1 MDTVGP
7 PGPYAS
13 LLQGHFP
20 QVTVTVSSKADS
32 LYPVVSAA
40 SICAKVIRDSSLR
53 AWRSSREREGGE
65 GEGREEVG
73 SGYPGDPTTKRW
85 LDSHLDPIFGFED
98 VVRFSWK
105 TVDEVLEGRGAEVAW
120 AHEDRMELE
129 GWSSKKRYKAQSPAA
144 QRASLSS
151 PRSPSSSFLS
161 SSSPSPSPSPYS
173 RSSSFSS
180 SQGSPPP
187 ARSLSFTSSQGSQG
201 SQPPVRSSS
210 SSSQGTAFSG
220 PCRLFGVVGV
230 SSLDNDWI

>member
-53 AWRSSREREGGE
+53 AWRSSKEREGEGGE
-65 GEGREEVG
+65 GGREAREEVG

-85 LDSHLDPIFGFED
+85 LESHLDPIFGFED

-151 PRSPSSSFLS
+151 PRSPS
-161 SSSPSPSPSPYS
+161 PSPFS

-180 SQGSPPP
+180 SSQGSPP

-220 PCRLFGVVGV
+220 PCRLFGVVGITT
-230 SSLDNDWI
+230 LDNDWI